1 MLGLQASIFN
11 SIVNKEFIKDI
22 GLILNTLIN
31 LLILI
36 SSLIICLYLRPLR
49 SFLISIFLASL
60 YFILN
65 VAVFIKF
72 GVCIDLFL
80 PLIIIISV
88 YLGATFYRFLDETRK
103 NELIEKELDIARTI
117 QKSFLPQDINLFSG
131 IELASFM
138 QPAKFVAGDLY
149 DIIKIDDKRL
159 GILIG
164 DVSGKGVPA
173 ALIMAQTISLFRIFA
188 LQLQS
193 CSEVLNRLN
202 KELYGKFSGRF
213 VTCLYMIIDTAIG
226 RVSVS
231 SAGHAPVI
239 LYQKAANS
247 ILEVN
252 LAIDVPL
259 GIMGDTVYQD
269 SVFSIEEGDKIAVF
283 TDGVSEARNRDGKE
297 FGVENVKRIMMQN
310 SNSRVNEIEEKIKVK
325 LAQFAAHCPQ
335 HDDITI
341 IIAGTPVA

>member
-1 MLGLQASIFN
+1 
-11 SIVNKEFIKDI
+11 
-22 GLILNTLIN
+22 
-31 LLILI
+31 
-36 SSLIICLYLRPLR
+36 
-49 SFLISIFLASL
+49 
-60 YFILN
+60 
-65 VAVFIKF
+65 
-72 GVCIDLFL
+72 
-80 PLIIIISV
+80 
-88 YLGATFYRFLDETRK
+88 LDETRK